1 MTPTATSPTDRAR
14 REWFLIRFSW
24 HMQDFPQKQYRQIKR
39 DLRRELTTAGADVGM
54 RHAVADLGRPRALA
68 DGYIAELGRP
78 VPRWTTGA
86 VAAGLVIGFIVYL
99 GVAYGIGTIDTLE
112 AMGGG
117 TVTTYPFGAETTF
130 TYTADEISVQTQLNA
145 AGASFLLGVAAV
157 AFTLGSRL
165 WRAFR

>member
-39 DLRRELTTAGADVGM
+39 DLRQELTTAGADVGM
-54 RHAVADLGRPRALA
+54 RHAVADLGRPRTLA

-86 VAAGLVIGFIVYL
+86 SQRAWPSSSSSTWAWRTPSARL
-99 GVAYGIGTIDTLE
+99 TRSR
-112 AMGGG
+112 
-117 TVTTYPFGAETTF
+117 PW
-130 TYTADEISVQTQLNA
+130 
-145 AGASFLLGVAAV
+145 AV
-157 AFTLGSRL
+157 AP
-165 WRAFR
+165 